1 MTGKTRG
8 LIFNIQRCSVHDGP
22 GIRSTVFLKGC
33 PLRCAWC
40 HNPESQR
47 FGPELWIVEGR
58 CTACGACLEA
68 CPVGAA
74 SEPGKCAACGRCARL
89 CPSGAR
95 EVVGRQ
101 VSSSDLV
108 QELLKDRVFYKESG
122 GGVTFS
128 GGEPLAQPR
137 FLMECLR
144 ACKAEGL
151 DLALDTCGLAPE
163 ADLLAAAGLC
173 SLVLYDVKVLDEA
186 AHRRWTGVTNG
197 RILANLR
204 ALAGAHG
211 NLWLRVPVIP
221 GVNDDEE
228 NALGVAE
235 LARSL
240 PSVRRV
246 CLLPYHATGEGKRV
260 RLGDDAA
267 APAWQPPARRRVEA
281 LARLYQK
288 AGLETQI
295 GG

>member
-8 LIFNIQRCSVHDGP
+8 LIFNVQRCSVHDGP

-40 HNPESQR
+40 HNPESQKFR
-47 FGPELWIVEGR
+47 PELWMIEGR

-74 SEPGKCAACGRCARL
+74 ADPARCAACGRCAQL

-101 VSSSDLV
+101 VTSANLV
-108 QELLKDRVFYKESG
+108 EELLKDRVFYEESG

-128 GGEPLAQPR
+128 GGEPLAQPH
-137 FLMECLR
+137 FLQECLK
-144 ACKAEGL
+144 ACKGEGL
-151 DLALDTCGLAPE
+151 DLALDTCGLAPQE
-163 ADLLAAAGLC
+163 DLLAAASLC
-173 SLVLYDVKVLDEA
+173 GLVLYDVKVLDEA

-197 RILANLR
+197 RILRNLQ
-204 ALAGAHG
+204 ALAAAHE
-211 NLWLRVPVIP
+211 NVWLRIPVIP

-228 NALGVAE
+228 NARGVAE
-235 LARSL
+235 LARTL
-240 PSVRRV
+240 PSVRRI
-246 CLLPYHATGEGKRV
+246 CLLPFHATGEGKRQ
-260 RLGDDAA
+260 RLGEEAA
-267 APAWQPPARRRVEA
+267 APHWQPPAQPRVEA
-281 LARLYQK
+281 LARVFRE
-288 AGLETQI
+288 AGLETQV